1 MRVAMISEPSMMG
14 SDFMA
19 QDDLRQKTLG
29 VKDRECVVEKGEGAP
44 GGSTFLGNEF
54 VREAFPL

>member
-1 MRVAMISEPSMMG
+1 MMSEVSIMG
-14 SDFMA
+14 SDFISHEN
-19 QDDLRQKTLG
+19 LRQKTLG